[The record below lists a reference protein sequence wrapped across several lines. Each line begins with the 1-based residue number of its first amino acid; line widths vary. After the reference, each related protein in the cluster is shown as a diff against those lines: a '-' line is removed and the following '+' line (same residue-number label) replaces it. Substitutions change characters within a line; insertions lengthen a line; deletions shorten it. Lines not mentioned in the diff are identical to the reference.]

1 MPKMSMKELNK
12 FIKSNPDTP
21 ATKAIK
27 EQLEETP
34 VPEPSTGGCSKLTAR
49 PAQIRNTASDLV
61 AEKIN
66 ILHHEVLDGFK
77 DICIKAITIGEILV
91 GQKDALKHGEW
102 FDWIDSQLEIGP
114 RQVENYTKIY
124 FQRRVVLESMGEL
137 AKTGVKPSIRKML
150 MAATKK
156 DNKKTE
162 KYLKSRKK
170 NTPSLTPWE
179 RKQQRKDK
187 KRNNEISI
195 LAKMYIAKEIDENS
209 LRALALRWNRDNPD
223 NYELFVEDVKKE
235 AKQIDEERHP
245 GKFNSIP
252 SDKIDI
258 MLSIDTDLWDD
269 FVNFGGVEVYLT
281 DYVKDFLTNYVIE
294 QRSYRIA
301 T

>member
-12 FIKSNPDTP
+12 FMKNNPDTP
-21 ATKAIK
+21 ATQFIK
-27 EQLEETP
+27 KQLGEP
-34 VPEPSTGGCSKLTAR
+34 PAPEPSTGGCSELITG
-49 PAQIRNTASDLV
+49 PAQIRNTASDLM

-77 DICIKAITIGEILV
+77 NICIKSIKIGEILV

-124 FQRRVVLESMGEL
+124 FQRRAVLESMGEL

-170 NTPSLTPWE
+170 NVPSLTPWE
-179 RKQQRKDK
+179 RKQQCKDK
-187 KRNNEISI
+187 KRNNEIST
-195 LAKMYIAKEIDENS
+195 LVNMYMAKEIDENS
-209 LRALALRWNRDNPD
+209 LRALIMRWNRDNPG
-223 NYELFVEDVKKE
+223 NYELFVEDIKKE
-235 AKQIDEERHP
+235 ARH
-245 GKFNSIP
+245 
-252 SDKIDI
+252 
-258 MLSIDTDLWDD
+258 
-269 FVNFGGVEVYLT
+269 
-281 DYVKDFLTNYVIE
+281 
-294 QRSYRIA
+294 
-301 T
+301 